1 MASGKVAP
9 FPAAQRN
16 CGGYVLSV
24 PLLSNVIRQAWWR
37 LSHFPARQGPQP
49 IAECCQLSEYHSQ
62 TSPNVILGLE
72 LASTVASSIRY
83 ILKPL
88 TVLSSAPLRL
98 SSLWCNSPGSQFVCS
113 AWKEL
118 GNYSHLVFI
127 FVYFHSGAIGVTL
140 VCQCTGFVQK
150 ISNKALSCQRFQRL
164 SKRICLGS
172 ATEYSHCV
180 FVIWFVTHF
189 FFSPN
194 CTVVNNWMR
203 LWVCCLFG
211 VSHWQHEV
219 CMEVCGETQQIWSGL
234 TIDLLTAII

>member
-1 MASGKVAP
+1 MFHPLEPVEVLEIRNSPGAPAIKSSPRVGAFATSCQVAMASGKVAP

-98 SSLWCNSPGSQFVCS
+98 SSL
-113 AWKEL
+113 
-118 GNYSHLVFI
+118 
-127 FVYFHSGAIGVTL
+127 
-140 VCQCTGFVQK
+140 
-150 ISNKALSCQRFQRL
+150 
-164 SKRICLGS
+164 
-172 ATEYSHCV
+172 
-180 FVIWFVTHF
+180 
-189 FFSPN
+189 
-194 CTVVNNWMR
+194 
-203 LWVCCLFG
+203 
-211 VSHWQHEV
+211 
-219 CMEVCGETQQIWSGL
+219 
-234 TIDLLTAII
+234 